1 MIFNGGNNMS
11 FIGNLIWLILGGL
24 LLSAA
29 WLLLGVLLCV
39 TIVGIPFG
47 LQCFKFAKLNLAPF
61 GKDVRIQFFEHPI
74 ANTLWVIFF
83 GWEMALGYLFSAI
96 ACFVTIIGIPFAF
109 QALKLV
115 KLAFLPFGAKIVK
128 SK

>member
-1 MIFNGGNNMS
+1 MH

-29 WLLLGVLLCV
+29 WLLLGVLLCI

-83 GWEMALGYLFSAI
+83 GWEMALSYFASGLVMCI
-96 ACFVTIIGIPFAF
+96 TIIGIPFGLQAF
-109 QALKLV
+109 KFAL
-115 KLAFLPFGAKIVK
+115 LALFPFGADIINK
-128 SK
+128 